1 MYPYG
6 LIGNC
11 QIAAL
16 VGQSGSFDWLCL
28 PRPDSPPVF
37 GKLLDEEGGHFSISS
52 PDVESST
59 QEYIRNTNVL
69 ITNVTL
75 KNGDAYKITDFCPR
89 FQQFGRSFR
98 PFAAFRILEPV
109 KGQPNVRVECKPVSG
124 WDKMPLVAARE
135 SSHLRFDIR
144 GEVLRL
150 WTTMPLT
157 YLAEAQTFSLM
168 EKTYFG
174 LTWNYA
180 IEEDLV
186 QVTENFLHQTIHYW
200 RLWVRHCNIP
210 SEYQSDTIRSALA
223 LKLHCYEDTG
233 AILAALTTSLPEE
246 AGHTRNWD
254 YRFCWLRDAS
264 FVLNAFQQLGHFE
277 EMEGFLKFLLSV
289 ARGHEDSADRL
300 RPVYALDRE
309 VPLPE
314 QEHSNWSGFKNSQPV
329 RSKNQ
334 AAEHTQNDVYGEM
347 IVALAPIYFDER
359 FYHLRTPE
367 HEEMLATL
375 VRFCVKNISK
385 PDAGL
390 WEIRDGWQEH
400 SFSNLLC
407 WAGIDRA
414 LAIQKLGYLQN
425 LDINLEAELKR
436 AESALRKAAV
446 DGYVGNGPTDS
457 TPDASLLFM
466 PLLRF
471 PDKELNRE
479 TVLRL
484 EKELTFRDEKSETA
498 QDEKAG
504 EAFLYR
510 YLRKDD
516 FGRPASAFLICSYW
530 LVQALVRVGEKERA
544 RLLMD
549 KLLVARNSL
558 GLLAE
563 HFDPSKKQQLGNFP
577 QAYSHTGQ
585 ILAAFAVSKPWEE
598 VL

>member
-16 VGQSGSFDWLCL
+16 AGETGSIDWLCL

-37 GKLLDEEGGHFSISS
+37 GRILDGKGGHFSISS
-52 PDVESST
+52 PDT
-59 QEYIRNTNVL
+59 AHTKQEYLRNTNVL
-69 ITNVTL
+69 VTTITL
-75 KNGDAYKITDFCPR
+75 HNGDSYKITDFCPR
-89 FQQFGRSFR
+89 FNQFGRVFR
-98 PFAAFRILEPV
+98 PFALFRIVEPI
-109 KGQPNVRVECKPVSG
+109 KGHPTIRVECKPVNG
-124 WDKMPLVAARE
+124 WEKEPVVAARG

-144 GEVLRL
+144 GDVLRL
-150 WTTMPLT
+150 WTNMPLT
-157 YLAEAQTFSLM
+157 YLCESQTFSLT

-174 LTWNYA
+174 LSWNFA
-180 IEEDLV
+180 VEEDLGRL
-186 QVTENFLHQTIHYW
+186 TENFLHQTIQYW
-200 RLWVRHCNIP
+200 RLWVQHCSVP

-246 AGHTRNWD
+246 QGHTRNWD
-254 YRFCWLRDAS
+254 YRFCWLRDGS
-264 FVLNAFQQLGHFE
+264 FVLNAFHQLGHFE
-277 EMEGFLKFLLSV
+277 EMEGFLKYMLSL
-289 ARGHEDSADRL
+289 AQAHEDSRDRL
-300 RPVYALDRE
+300 RPVYALDRQ

-314 QEHSNWSGFKNSQPV
+314 HEHGNWEGFAGSQPV

-347 IVALAPIYFDER
+347 LLAIAPIYFDER
-359 FYHLRTPE
+359 FLHLRTPE
-367 HEEMLATL
+367 HDELFASL
-375 VRFCVKNISK
+375 VRFCSKNISQ

-407 WAGIDRA
+407 WAGLDRA
-414 LAIQKLGYLQN
+414 LSIQKAGNLG
-425 LDINLEAELKR
+425 DMGVNLERELQR
-436 AESALRKAAV
+436 AEAALRKAVV
-446 DGYVGNGPTDS
+446 DGYVGNGPTDA
-457 TPDASLLFM
+457 TPDASLLLM

-471 PDKELNRE
+471 PDKKLCKE

-484 EKELTFRDEKSETA
+484 EKELTFQDEKS
-498 QDEKAG
+498 G
-504 EAFLYR
+504 EGFLYR

-516 FGRPASAFLICSYW
+516 FGRPSSAFLICSYW
-530 LVQALVRVGEKERA
+530 LVQALVRVGERERA
-544 RLLMD
+544 RMLME
-549 KLLVARNSL
+549 KLKVARNSL

-563 HFDPSKKQQLGNFP
+563 HFDPSRGQQLGNFP
-577 QAYSHTGQ
+577 QAYSHVGQ

>member
-16 VGQSGSFDWLCL
+16 VSQTGSMEWLCL

-37 GKLLDEEGGHFSISS
+37 GRLLDENGGHFSVYS
-52 PDVESST
+52 PDVETST

-69 ITNVTL
+69 VTTVRL
-75 KNGDAYKITDFCPR
+75 KNGDSYRITDFCPR
-89 FQQFGRSFR
+89 FMQFGRTFR
-98 PFAAFRILEPV
+98 PFGAFRILEPLSGHPTV
-109 KGQPNVRVECKPVSG
+109 QVECKPVSG
-124 WDKMPLVAARE
+124 WEKEAVVAARG

-144 GEVLRL
+144 GDVLRL
-150 WTTMPLT
+150 WTTMPMT
-157 YLAEAQTFSLM
+157 YLAEGQSFSLM

-174 LTWNYA
+174 LTWNFA
-180 IEEDLV
+180 LEDDLV
-186 QVTENFLHQTIHYW
+186 QVTENFLHQTIDYW
-200 RLWVRHCNIP
+200 RIWVRHCNIP
-210 SEYQSDTIRSALA
+210 SEYQADTIRSALA

-246 AGHTRNWD
+246 SGHTRNWD

-264 FVLNAFQQLGHFE
+264 FVLNAFHQLGHFE

-289 ARGHEDSADRL
+289 AKAHEDSTDRL
-300 RPVYALDRE
+300 RPVYALDRQ

-314 QEHSNWSGFKNSQPV
+314 KEHDNWAGFGNSQPV

-347 IVALAPIYFDER
+347 LTAVAPIYFDER

-367 HEEMLATL
+367 HEELIASLT
-375 VRFCVKNISK
+375 RFCVKNISR

-407 WAGIDRA
+407 WAGIERA
-414 LAIQKLGYLQN
+414 FSIQKAGYL
-425 LDINLEAELKR
+425 AELGLDLKAELAR
-436 AESALRKAAV
+436 AEAALRKASV
-446 DGYVGNGPTDS
+446 DGYVGNGPTDA
-457 TPDASLLFM
+457 TPDASLLLM

-471 PDKELNRE
+471 PDVDLCRE

-484 EKELTFRDEKSETA
+484 ERELTF
-498 QDEKAG
+498 QDPQTG
-504 EAFLYR
+504 EGFLYR
-510 YLRKDD
+510 YIRKDD

-544 RLLMD
+544 RKLMD
-549 KLLVARNSL
+549 KLLVAKNNL

-563 HFDPSKKQQLGNFP
+563 HFDPSRKQQLGNFP
-577 QAYSHTGQ
+577 QAYSHVGQ